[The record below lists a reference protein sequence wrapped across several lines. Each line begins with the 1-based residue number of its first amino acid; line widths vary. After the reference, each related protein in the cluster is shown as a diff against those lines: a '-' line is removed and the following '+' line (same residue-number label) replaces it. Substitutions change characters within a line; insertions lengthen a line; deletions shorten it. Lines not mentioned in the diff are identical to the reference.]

1 MQRAIYLLILAIIS
15 FFEKIIFSNFR
26 LLFFLVRYSPSNIF
40 LFLSKVKILGIYY
53 DTLKNVSAYKEFLS
67 DRIPEKMN
75 FIKNYDEFVQH
86 VPYTTKENYVYKYNL
101 LKRCRGGVFPRT
113 GGIDESAGST
123 GIKTMWVR
131 SADEEVLLFQAIKL
145 AMEYSFKVKEKKS
158 LVVLNC
164 WSIGPWVTGAKFTQL
179 VQPYCV
185 VKNIGTNKINAVDT
199 ILELGE
205 SLDYLLCGYPPF
217 IKEILDYGESRGVD
231 WSNYKV
237 SLLTGGEGFSEGW
250 REYVLSKFNKE
261 DMPVVSGY
269 GASDIDIG
277 IGFETR
283 TARQI
288 KGYLEADVELRK
300 KILGFSESP
309 VFVGQYNPLI
319 YHIENGKN
327 GNLIFTTLNPK
338 MWTPRVR
345 YDLFDFGKVLSY
357 KEMEKQIEKDLGV
370 DLEKDEKT
378 LKLPFI
384 VVYGRCDGTIS
395 LDGANIY
402 PSDIQNALYKSNYAK
417 YVNSFFL
424 DTGTTKDHK
433 MYFKICIELPEYIS
447 KNKISKSLEI
457 EISTKVKDYLI
468 ESNVD
473 YKESYD
479 NNPDSLSPRVSFFD
493 KGEGVFK
500 MNENR
505 IKKLY
510 YLNDN
515 TNTL

>member
-1 MQRAIYLLILAIIS
+1 MQKTFYILILKIIS
-15 FFEKIIFSNFR
+15 FFEKIIFANFH
-26 LLFFLVRYSPSNIF
+26 LLFFLVRYSPSDIF
-40 LFLSKVKILGIYY
+40 LLLSRIKVVGIYY
-53 DTLKNVSAYKEFLS
+53 DTLKHISAYKYFLAEKIS
-67 DRIPEKMN
+67 QKMN
-75 FIKNYDEFVQH
+75 FIENYEDFVKN

-101 LKRCRGGVFPRT
+101 LKRCRGGKFPKT

-131 SADEEVLLFQAIKL
+131 SADEEVLLYQAIKL
-145 AMEYSFKVKEKKS
+145 AMEYSFKVKEKES
-158 LVVLNC
+158 LVILNC

-185 VKNIGTNKINAVDT
+185 VKNVGTNKVNAVDT
-199 ILELGE
+199 ILELGS

-231 WSNYKV
+231 WSRYKV

-250 REYVLSKFNKE
+250 REYVISKFKKR
-261 DMPVVSGY
+261 DMSVVSGY

-288 KGYLEADVELRK
+288 KGYFESNIELRK

-357 KEMEKQIEKDLGV
+357 KEMEKFIRKELNV
-370 DLEKDEKT
+370 NLEQNEKT

-447 KNKISKSLEI
+447 KDKIPVSIENEFTSEI
-457 EISTKVKDYLI
+457 KDHLVS
-468 ESNVD
+468 SNAD
-473 YKESYD
+473 YKESYE
-479 NNPDSLSPRVSFFD
+479 NNPDSLLPHVKFFN

-510 YLNDN
+510 YLKDN
-515 TNTL
+515 S